1 MNRIR
6 PVTMKLMSKEVNSK
20 NMIMALIFVTIGVGL
35 TASIKMITRLIESVA
50 TMKSV
55 NASQLSLNRCLN
67 SSTEKTPP

>member
-20 NMIMALIFVTIGVGL
+20 NMIMALIFVTIGEGL